1 MQIVNPKIGG
11 IIGRNDIVS
20 GRGGGSA
27 AANLFSGS
35 ISTPDPTYGPTLGG
49 SANAGGSLS
58 IGQIS
63 AAQLMGLILLWV
75 GFYWWTHKHQG

>member
-1 MQIVNPKIGG
+1 MQVVSPKVGN
-11 IIGRNDIVS
+11 IIGRRDLAL
-20 GRGGGSA
+20 GQGGPTSA
-27 AANLFSGS
+27 NIFSGS

-63 AAQLMGLILLWV
+63 AAQLMGLIVLWI

>member
-1 MQIVNPKIGG
+1 MQVVNPKIGG
-11 IIGRNDIVS
+11 ILGRSDLAQ
-20 GRGGGSA
+20 GRGGPQSA
-27 AANLFSGS
+27 NIFSGS

-63 AAQLMGLILLWV
+63 AAQLMGLIVVWI